1 MVNTYYT
8 LIKKNHM
15 KHIHSY
21 YSPNERCNKIVDGF
35 NDIGKDLSN
44 IGLDD
49 FQPVKDFH
57 IRVDVAT

>member
-1 MVNTYYT
+1 
-8 LIKKNHM
+8 M